1 MIFLVNRLRFDRM
14 TAMSLWPHFL
24 AHPVEYR
31 AYFTWKVS
39 RLPKRVL
46 MRSTAAEDVL
56 CVLQVQE

>member
-1 MIFLVNRLRFDRM
+1 VIFLVNRLRYDRM
-14 TAMSLWPHFL
+14 MAVSCGLTFL

>member
-1 MIFLVNRLRFDRM
+1 M